1 MQGVFTVSPS
11 ETDKFTRVTYY
22 LDDQVLGE
30 VLEPPFT
37 LQFSTDDYPLGA
49 HRIAAV
55 GYTKEAGKI
64 QSNILQVQ
72 FVSSGEGWQA
82 AMDIIIPMIVLIL
95 GAIGLAFLVPF
106 IFTRGRKEKL
116 PLGAQRNYGYYGGA
130 ICPKCTRP
138 FSRHVYG
145 LNLGVG
151 KFDRCPYC
159 GKWSMVKRS
168 SIEELRAAEAAE
180 LNNTADDSAFKVQLT
195 DEERFNKEV
204 EDSRYEE
211 F

>member
-30 VLEPPFT
+30 VLEPHFT

-49 HRIAAV
+49 HQIVAV
-55 GYTKEAGKI
+55 GHTKEAGKI

-180 LNNTADDSAFKVQLT
+180 LNTAADDSAFKVQLT
-195 DEERFNKEV
+195 DEEKFYKEV

>member
-1 MQGVFTVSPS
+1 
-11 ETDKFTRVTYY
+11 
-22 LDDQVLGE
+22 
-30 VLEPPFT
+30 
-37 LQFSTDDYPLGA
+37 
-49 HRIAAV
+49 
-55 GYTKEAGKI
+55 TKEAGKI